1 MEDWEAR
8 IEIDEE
14 NLGGKPVIK
23 GTGVAVHVLLRAMS
37 DGDSVATVGERFG
50 ITREDVLA
58 ALAYGTNTVA
68 DEVLH
73 LVPLKRRA
81 RASQ

>member
-8 IEIDEE
+8 IEIDEA

-23 GTGVAVHVLLRAMS
+23 GTGVAVQVLLQAMA
-37 DGDSVATVGERFG
+37 DGDSVAAAAERYG
-50 ITREDVLA
+50 VTREDVLA

-68 DEVLH
+68 DEILH
-73 LVPLKRRA
+73 LVPLKRRT
-81 RASQ
+81 RASK

>member
-23 GTGVAVHVLLRAMS
+23 GTGVAVHVLVRAMAAGASREQVMKRFDVS
-37 DGDSVATVGERFG
+37 DD
-50 ITREDVLA
+50 DVLA
-58 ALAYGTNTVA
+58 ALAYATDTVVN
-68 DEVLH
+68 EPIH
-73 LVPLKRRA
+73 LVPTRWE
-81 RASQ
+81 